1 MIKDRDSFVLG
12 IFAGFLILCFLM
24 LALPQKRICE
34 ISVTKEGGHETT
46 VHVGLLT
53 KY

>member
-1 MIKDRDSFVLG
+1 MIEDKDSFVLG

-24 LALPQKRICE
+24 LALPEKRICE
-34 ISVTKEGGHETT
+34 VSITKEGGHETT
-46 VHVGLLT
+46 VHVGVVA